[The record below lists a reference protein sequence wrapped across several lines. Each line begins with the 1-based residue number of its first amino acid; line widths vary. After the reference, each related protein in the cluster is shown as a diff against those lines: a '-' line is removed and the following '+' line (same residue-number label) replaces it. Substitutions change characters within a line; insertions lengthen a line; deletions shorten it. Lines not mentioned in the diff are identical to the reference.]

1 MIKVSHFS
9 VALCFLITDE
19 GSSEVRRRTFA
30 QLYADVSDLAAAMKS
45 AGIQSG
51 DVVVGQSA
59 FLTFSHSL
67 CGSDAFSA
75 LTLLAGHRKVHV
87 ACEKLS
93 DEALA

>member
-1 MIKVSHFS
+1 VLS
-9 VALCFLITDE
+9 FLVTDE
-19 GSSEVRRRTFA
+19 GSSEVRQRTFA
-30 QLYADVSDLAAAMKS
+30 ELYADVSDLAAAMKS

-59 FLTFSHSL
+59 FLTFYVHSL

-75 LTLLAGHRKVHV
+75 LTLLVGHQEEHV

-93 DEALA
+93 DEVLT

>member
-1 MIKVSHFS
+1 VLS
-9 VALCFLITDE
+9 FLVTDE

-30 QLYADVSDLAAAMKS
+30 ELYADVSDLAAAMKS

-59 FLTFSHSL
+59 FLTCSHSL

-75 LTLLAGHRKVHV
+75 LTLLVGHQEEHV
-87 ACEKLS
+87 ACKKLI
-93 DEALA
+93 DEVLA